1 MDQTNILK
9 ISSGSGPPGCAPS
22 SIVARMKERQCGK
35 LQALR
40 QALIDAGFQSLDQ
53 QAAALGLCR
62 STAWTVV
69 QGQHKASGLSAAIVN
84 RIMASPRLPQSAS
97 TVLLEYI
104 KEKAAGVY
112 GHSGEQ
118 TDRFCRNLE
127 ENRTVKAPA
136 A

>member
-1 MDQTNILK
+1 MDQTNILR
-9 ISSGSGPPGCAPS
+9 ISSGSGPPTGPA
-22 SIVARMKERQCGK
+22 SIVARMKARQCGK
-35 LQALR
+35 LRALR

-84 RIMASPRLPQSAS
+84 RIMASSRLPQSAR

-104 KEKAAGVY
+104 QEKAAGVY

-127 ENRTVKAPA
+127 EKRTVKAPA